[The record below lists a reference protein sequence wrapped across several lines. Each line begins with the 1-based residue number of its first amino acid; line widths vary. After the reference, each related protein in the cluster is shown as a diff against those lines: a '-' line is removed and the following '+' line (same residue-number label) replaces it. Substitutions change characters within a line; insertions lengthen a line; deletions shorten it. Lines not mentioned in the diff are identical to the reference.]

1 MVESKFKVGD
11 MVVDI
16 KRCIEEK
23 ISIWCTTS
31 EQSQQIWTD
40 FYKYKKQKPRCD
52 SWNVSY
58 KNGFEICLFCS
69 NCPAWQPGYNRT
81 YFIDKYKASKCLDY
95 NDVLLKEKTLELW

>member
-1 MVESKFKVGD
+1 

-40 FYKYKKQKPRCD
+40 FYKYKKNQD
-52 SWNVSY
+52 LIL
-58 KNGFEICLFCS
+58 GM
-69 NCPAWQPGYNRT
+69 
-81 YFIDKYKASKCLDY
+81 
-95 NDVLLKEKTLELW
+95 